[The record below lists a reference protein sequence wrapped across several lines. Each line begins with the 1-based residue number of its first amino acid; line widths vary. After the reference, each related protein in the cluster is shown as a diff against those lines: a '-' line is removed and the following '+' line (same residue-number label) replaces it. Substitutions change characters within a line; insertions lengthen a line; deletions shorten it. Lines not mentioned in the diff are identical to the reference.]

1 MSTTLNSTILS
12 VTRRTVKGFTVG
24 EIFDRVSARALD
36 SGAIT
41 PPPYNSVRARVYE
54 LASRGA
60 LVANDVR
67 KDSIS
72 GRQATTFVRNS

>member
-41 PPPYNSVRARVYE
+41 PPYNSVRARVYE